1 MPYIIG
7 GIVFLWIV
15 GLIIEYWDI
24 IVKFIG
30 IGLVII
36 VVLAALGYILQYRE
50 KEQARQKEEEE
61 KRIKER
67 ELNYSNAKKE
77 VLNFIDNYN

>member
-36 VVLAALGYILQYRE
+36 VVLAALGHILQYRE